1 MAARR
6 SGQLPV
12 LTGPAALR
20 SRWEAFA
27 GDGRIDPAVRPEIA
41 ASWQRAAASRVTPGQ
56 PAAPVDEAALRG
68 FDHSGPARRQYME
81 AARSL
86 CDDLAQQLGD
96 APAAVVACDDFGVI
110 LHRAGRREV
119 LRAVEPVGL
128 VPGAM
133 WGEKAAGTTRIGL
146 ALITGGPAHVD
157 GAEHYLEALHAYS
170 CTAAVVHHPVTHEAL
185 GVLGMATGAGD
196 AAMLARPLVTTAA
209 REIERRLQDG
219 VFGRERE
226 LMEHYLR
233 RRAGEPAAF
242 LTVDRAGHTVI
253 QNARMLQGASGEDV
267 SLLLTVARQALEE
280 NIDVDEPLELSR
292 GRARVRVRLVHDDA
306 ETIGAVVSVGRSSRH
321 HGRLQPADALDFSPL
336 IGRSAAMQQLFRE
349 ASAVAR
355 HRLRV
360 TIRGEPGTGKLTIA
374 RHLHA
379 LGGTGPLTIV
389 HCAGGDAPRELVEAA
404 RRGGTAVL
412 RRVHALS
419 EDEQLAICDRL
430 DELADG
436 PPDGPG
442 PGRLWVMSLLNLDGP
457 APCAELDSRL
467 SQVTL
472 TVPALRDR
480 GHDLRLLV
488 EHWCGQRERETGI
501 RPVLRPEALEA
512 LGAQTWPGNL
522 RELHNA
528 LDAASLRAGTVI
540 GVEALA
546 LNHAAEPAAGTSLRE
561 IEREAID
568 AALRRT
574 GGNVTRAAQELGIG
588 RATLHRRLRAYRLL
602 DD

>member
-6 SGQLPV
+6 SGLVPV
-12 LTGPAALR
+12 TTGPAALR
-20 SRWEAFA
+20 SRWESFA
-27 GDGRIDPAVRPEIA
+27 AEGRLDPAVRPEIA
-41 ASWQRAAASRVTPGQ
+41 ASWQRAAAHHVATGQ

-68 FDHSGPARRQYME
+68 FDHSGPARRQYVE
-81 AARSL
+81 AARGL
-86 CDDLAQQLGD
+86 CDELAAQLGD

-119 LRAVEPVGL
+119 LRAVEPVGM

-133 WGEKAAGTTRIGL
+133 WGEKAIGTTGIGL
-146 ALITGGPAHVD
+146 ALATGGPAHVD
-157 GAEHYLEALHAYS
+157 GAEHYLEALHAYN
-170 CTAAVVHHPVTHEAL
+170 CTAAVVRHPVTREAL
-185 GVLGMATGAGD
+185 GVLGMATGAGEV
-196 AAMLARPLVTTAA
+196 ALLARPLVATAA

-226 LMEHYLR
+226 LMEQYLR

-253 QNARMLQGASGEDV
+253 QNARMLQGASSEDV
-267 SLLLTVARQALEE
+267 ALLLTVARQALDE
-280 NIDVDEPLELSR
+280 DLDLDEPLELSR
-292 GRARVRVRLVHDDA
+292 GRARVRVRLVHDGA
-306 ETIGAVVSVGRSSRH
+306 ERIGAVVSVQRPSRPSAHGGLGAARS
-321 HGRLQPADALDFSPL
+321 LDFSPL
-336 IGRSAAMQQLFRE
+336 VGRSPAMQQLFRE

-379 LGGTGPLTIV
+379 LGGSGPLTIV
-389 HCAGGDAPRELVEAA
+389 HCAGGEAPRELAEAA

-419 EDEQLAICDRL
+419 EDEQLALCDQL
-430 DELADG
+430 DELADT
-436 PPDGPG
+436 PPD
-442 PGRLWVMSLLNLDGP
+442 RLWVMSLLSLSAP
-457 APCAELDSRL
+457 PPCAELDTRL

-472 TVPALRDR
+472 TVPTLRDR

-488 EHWCGQRERETGI
+488 EHWCAQRERSTGI

-512 LGAQTWPGNL
+512 LEAQPWPGNV
-522 RELHNA
+522 RQLHNA
-528 LDAASLRAGTVI
+528 LDGASLRAGTVI

-546 LNHAAEPAAGTSLRE
+546 LHDASESPAGTSLRE

-574 GGNVTRAAQELGIG
+574 GGNVTRAARDLGIG